1 LEIECKIFYYQKPVN
16 VTFDLV
22 TRNMDHA
29 HQGMERI
36 ISENN
41 NLILTKSFSG
51 IEFRKSTDRRTDSQ
65 AESSIPPYTLCNWGI
80 ETFPQVETLVN
91 CFEGD

>member
-1 LEIECKIFYYQKPVN
+1 
-16 VTFDLV
+16 
-22 TRNMDHA
+22 MDHA